1 MPVRISH
8 GALGNGVMG
17 QLVEVQA
24 HLSNGLP
31 GMTIVGLPDTSIS
44 EARDRVR
51 AAVASCGFTWPTGRI
66 TVGLSPAFEHKRG
79 SGLDLAIAMAVLA
92 AADTV
97 PAAAVADTIFLGE
110 LGLDGSL
117 RAVPGAIAMAL
128 AIAKGRPGCQIVA
141 SPQTAAQISAVPGVM
156 SVPATDLQQVVQIL
170 TGVATAAE
178 VTPAPLA
185 PEPALTPP
193 DLADVIGQGR
203 ACRSLEIA
211 AAGGHHLLLHGPPGV
226 GKTMLARRLPGLLPP
241 LTDGEALEVAAV
253 RDAAE
258 GGLPHLDHCP
268 PFQAPHH
275 SSTHVAMVG
284 GAIGGILRPGQISQ
298 AHLGVLFLD
307 EAPEFPRQTLEA
319 LRQPLESGTVSIARA
334 AFCERLPARFQ
345 LILAANPCPCGDVG
359 TATCTCTA
367 AEVRRYSQRLSGP
380 LLDRIDMRIRVGPP
394 NGQQPGNPTTQVRAR
409 VQAARQR
416 SERRLQGSGERI
428 NSRVPGEWLRRMHP
442 PDSTGVELLE
452 RWRNEQRLGMR
463 ALDRI
468 LRLCW
473 TIADLADLDV
483 PGEDE
488 IHEAAAMRQGAMGA
502 QP

>member
-1 MPVRISH
+1 MVS
-8 GALGNGVMG
+8 
-17 QLVEVQA
+17 
-24 HLSNGLP
+24 LP
-31 GMTIVGLPDTSIS
+31 
-44 EARDRVR
+44 
-51 AAVASCGFTWPTGRI
+51 
-66 TVGLSPAFEHKRG
+66 
-79 SGLDLAIAMAVLA
+79 AI
-92 AADTV
+92 
-97 PAAAVADTIFLGE
+97 
-110 LGLDGSL
+110 
-117 RAVPGAIAMAL
+117 
-128 AIAKGRPGCQIVA
+128 
-141 SPQTAAQISAVPGVM
+141 
-156 SVPATDLQQVVQIL
+156 DLQQVVQIL
-170 TGVATAAE
+170 TGVATAPE
-178 VTPAPLA
+178 VNPAAPAPA
-185 PEPALTPP
+185 PTLTPP

-226 GKTMLARRLPGLLPP
+226 GKTMLARRLPRLLPP
-241 LTDGEALEVAAV
+241 LTNGEALEVAAV

-258 GGLPHLDHCP
+258 GGLLSLDHCP

-298 AHLGVLFLD
+298 AHHGVLFLD
-307 EAPEFPRQTLEA
+307 EAPEFHRQTLEA
-319 LRQPLESGTVSIARA
+319 LRQPLESGSVSIARA
-334 AFCERLPARFQ
+334 AFCEQLPARFQ

-394 NGQQPGNPTTQVRAR
+394 SGQQPGNPTAQVRER

-416 SERRLQGSGERI
+416 SGRRLQGSGERI

-488 IHEAAAMRQGAMGA
+488 SHEAAAMRQGAMGA